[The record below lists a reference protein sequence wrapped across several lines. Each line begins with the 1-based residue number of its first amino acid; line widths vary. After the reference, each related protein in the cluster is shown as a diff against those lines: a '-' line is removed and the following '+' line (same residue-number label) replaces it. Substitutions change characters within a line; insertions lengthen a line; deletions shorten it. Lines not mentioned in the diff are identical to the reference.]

1 MTSVVRH
8 VTFDVAPPY
17 EPYDLAQFW
26 SRVVGAPVS
35 GDDRPGA
42 DECLV
47 TGTPGLLFVRVPEA
61 KTLKNRVHLDLQ
73 PDTTRDAE
81 VERLGGLGAKVIDDQ
96 RRPDGTGWVVL
107 SDPAGNEFCVERS
120 AAERGA

>member
-35 GDDRPGA
+35 EDDRPGA

-47 TGTPGLLFVRVPEA
+47 AGTPGLLFVRVPEA

-81 VERLGGLGAKVIDDQ
+81 VERLGGLGAKVVEDQ
-96 RRPDGTGWVVL
+96 RGPDGTGWVVM

-120 AAERGA
+120 AAERGP